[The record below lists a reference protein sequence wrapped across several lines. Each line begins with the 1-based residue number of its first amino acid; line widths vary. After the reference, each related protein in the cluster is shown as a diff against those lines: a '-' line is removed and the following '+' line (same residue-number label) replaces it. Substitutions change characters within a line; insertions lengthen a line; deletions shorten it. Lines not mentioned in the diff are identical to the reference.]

1 MSMKKLHYILYV
13 FITLTCFISCQN
25 KTKNYIVK
33 KWDCVQ
39 IENLAPID
47 KNYITKEDS
56 VVAIKME
63 AALKAL
69 SWTFNKDNTYQCGIG
84 NTITTQ
90 GTFEIS
96 ADEKVVM
103 LTSSTKNNTNTY
115 IITSISD
122 IEMTLTSAAAT
133 VPIIMHFRPN

>member
-1 MSMKKLHYILYV
+1 MKKLQYILFAAV
-13 FITLTCFISCQN
+13 ILTCFISCQN

-39 IENLAPID
+39 IENLTPID

-56 VVAIKME
+56 AVAIKME

-69 SWTFNKDNTYQCGIG
+69 SWSFNKDNTYQCSIG
-84 NTITTQ
+84 DKITTQ
-90 GTFEIS
+90 GTYEIS
-96 ADEKVVM
+96 VDEKIIT
-103 LTSSTKNNTNTY
+103 LTSSTKNNINTY
-115 IITSISD
+115 IITSISA

>member
-1 MSMKKLHYILYV
+1 M
-13 FITLTCFISCQN
+13 
-25 KTKNYIVK
+25 
-33 KWDCVQ
+33 Q

-56 VVAIKME
+56 VVDIKME

-84 NTITTQ
+84 NTVTTQ

-96 ADEKVVM
+96 ADEKVIT
-103 LTSSTKNNTNTY
+103 LTSSTKNNINTY

-133 VPIIMHFRPN
+133 VPIIMHFRSN